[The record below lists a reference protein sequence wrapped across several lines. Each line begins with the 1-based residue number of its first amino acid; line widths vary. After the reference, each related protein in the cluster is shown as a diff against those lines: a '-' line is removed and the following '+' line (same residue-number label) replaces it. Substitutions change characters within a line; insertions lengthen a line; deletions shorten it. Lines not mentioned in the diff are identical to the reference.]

1 MTKRCLVKLCQ
12 GLRVN
17 GQNGNINFLKSWE
30 ECMSVNMQTI
40 EEVTKDNLCTGCGTC
55 AGICPTSALEMV
67 IDEQRGIYISK
78 LNPNK
83 CTQCGICFKVCPGDS
98 VDFNDL
104 SLEIFK
110 KESNNK
116 LIGNFNN
123 CYLAHAIDSEIR
135 FNSASGG
142 LITSLLIFA
151 LEQGY
156 IDGALVTRMNKNDP
170 LKPEPFIAKTRE
182 EIIDASKSKYCPV
195 PTNIVIKEILKQDG
209 KIAVVGLPCHIN
221 GIRLAEMFNEK
232 LKEKITL
239 HLGIFC
245 SHTNNFIGTDFL
257 LSRLGIKNKDVT
269 EIAYRCRGWPGG
281 IGIKLINKD
290 EIFIHNQSSLWNT
303 IFGGFF
309 FTPSRCLLCADVTAE
324 LADISF
330 GDAWLQ
336 EIMANEHEGKSVIIS
351 RTEKG
356 KTLLHTANANK
367 NIELVSLDANDVIR
381 SQKTFLHFKKVNL
394 DARIHL
400 NQLLGKKSPHNMQG
414 VKTTFPNKM
423 IALVPLVNRY
433 LCSNKHIAHILKY
446 IPLRILHI
454 YVMVYY
460 LLYSKIIKRDFGEN

>member
-1 MTKRCLVKLCQ
+1 MHMR
-12 GLRVN
+12 
-17 GQNGNINFLKSWE
+17 I
-30 ECMSVNMQTI
+30 NMQTI
-40 EEVTKDNLCTGCGTC
+40 EEVVKDHLCTGCGTC
-55 AGICPTSALEMV
+55 AGICPTSALEML
-67 IDEQRGIYISK
+67 IDKRRGIYIPK
-78 LNPNK
+78 LNANK
-83 CTQCGICFKVCPGDS
+83 CTQCGICFKVCPGHS

-110 KESNNK
+110 NKSNNK
-116 LIGNFNN
+116 LIGNFDR
-123 CYLAHAIDSEIR
+123 CYLGHAIDREIR
-135 FNSASGG
+135 FNSSSGG

-151 LEQGY
+151 LEQGI
-156 IDGALVTRMNKNDP
+156 IDGALVTRINKNDP

-195 PTNIVIKEILKQDG
+195 PTNIVIKEILKHDG
-209 KIAVVGLPCHIN
+209 NIAVVGLPCHIH
-221 GIRLAEMFNEK
+221 GIRMAEMVNVK

-245 SHTNNFIGTDFL
+245 SHTNNFIGTEFL
-257 LSRLGIKNKDVT
+257 LSKLSIKNKDVA

-281 IGIKLINKD
+281 IEIKLMNKD

-330 GDAWLQ
+330 GDPWLK

-351 RTEKG
+351 RSEKG
-356 KTLLHTANANK
+356 KTLLHTASANK
-367 NIELVSLDANDVIR
+367 NIELVPLDANDVIR

-400 NQLLGKKSPHNMQG
+400 NRLLGKKSPCH
-414 VKTTFPNKM
+414 VCRTKISLSNKI
-423 IALVPLVNRY
+423 IALMPLANSY
-433 LCSNKHIAHILKY
+433 LCSNQNIVHLLKY
-446 IPLRILHI
+446 IPLRILCI
-454 YVMVYY
+454 YVSVYY
-460 LLYSKIIKRDFGEN
+460 MLYSRIIKNDFGEN

>member
-17 GQNGNINFLKSWE
+17 GQNGNINFLKSCE

-40 EEVTKDNLCTGCGTC
+40 EEVTNDNLCTGCGTC
-55 AGICPTSALEMV
+55 AGICPTSAIEML
-67 IDEQRGIYISK
+67 IDEQRGIYIPK
-78 LNPNK
+78 LNANK
-83 CTQCGICFKVCPGDS
+83 CTQCGICFKVCPGHS

-239 HLGIFC
+239 HFGIFC
-245 SHTNNFIGTDFL
+245 SHTDSFRGTEFL
-257 LSRLGIKNKDVT
+257 LKKLGLQSKDIKKLS
-269 EIAYRCRGWPGG
+269 YRGGGWPGEVK
-281 IGIKLINKD
+281 IKLKNESEKIVPLATP
-290 EIFIHNQSSLWNT
+290 LW
-303 IFGGFF
+303 ISFHDSCFF
-309 FTPSRCLLCADVTAE
+309 SPYSCLLCPDVTAE

-336 EIMANEHEGKSVIIS
+336 EIMANEHVGKSIIIS

-367 NIELVSLDANDVIR
+367 NIELVSLDANNVIR

-400 NQLLGKKSPHNMQG
+400 NQLLGKKSPHNIQG
-414 VKTTFPNKM
+414 VKSTFPNKM

-433 LCSNKHIAHILKY
+433 LCSRKYIAHILKY